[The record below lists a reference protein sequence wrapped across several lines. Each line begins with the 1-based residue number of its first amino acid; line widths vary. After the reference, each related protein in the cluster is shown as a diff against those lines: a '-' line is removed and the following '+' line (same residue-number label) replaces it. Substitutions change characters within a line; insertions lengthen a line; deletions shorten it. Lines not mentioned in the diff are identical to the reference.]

1 MYESEA
7 WSQPYNL
14 GIPINS
20 PGNDQGLQLS
30 ADGLMAHFN
39 SDRKT
44 SYGGFDIYSV
54 RFKERQPGQDYYAGF
69 VPFTDYKPADQITPE
84 ERETL
89 LAGTHEF
96 ATESSEETIVVKAQ
110 DYSVDPIY
118 HVVEEYLDDGSNQI
132 QINQVKQILQ
142 TNEDILLELISSGND
157 DEIIEY
163 SLFASMKRAENV
175 KKKIIDGTDIDA
187 ERITVTGIGRNYP
200 MVKQK
205 SLQADKYNTRVD
217 LRFSNVPEHVTIDT
231 ELELSLIHI

>member
-1 MYESEA
+1 MGSEMC
-7 WSQPYNL
+7 
-14 GIPINS
+14 IR
-20 PGNDQGLQLS
+20 
-30 ADGLMAHFN
+30 
-39 SDRKT
+39 DR
-44 SYGGFDIYSV
+44 
-54 RFKERQPGQDYYAGF
+54 
-69 VPFTDYKPADQITPE
+69 
-84 ERETL
+84 
-89 LAGTHEF
+89 
-96 ATESSEETIVVKAQ
+96 
-110 DYSVDPIY
+110 
-118 HVVEEYLDDGSNQI
+118 
-132 QINQVKQILQ
+132 

-231 ELELSLIHI
+231 ELELDIPNSHIDYRYEIYRTVVDADVSYRIEIATVSQMYRGMALSLFNDTAIEKDNSTGLYSYCLLYTSPSPRDRTRSRMPSSA